1 MNTTTRLGLLGILH
15 FTFCIFNCSAELTA
29 TVYPGYTLSAN
40 ERPTTAILNLL
51 ARPSVTVSG
60 TLGGTNVGLAANS
73 VNGAMLM
80 TSVVDDDTI
89 ELFNNGGSTAI
100 RLKAYNTGTNAIDA
114 NLAGLGLGGGD
125 GFALSNK
132 TDNVSLTITNDTLTL
147 MTNLSATYLNVA
159 SNGVVVG
166 TSTNRGQTV
175 DMQVFAKILGTNG
188 YASAELTLSAGSALL
203 NAAHNYGYTPGYV
216 RGAIICKTVD
226 ASAYA
231 VGDEVD
237 FAGIAGVE
245 NGGSFE
251 RGKVFSLGGNATNVF
266 CIQSSTTF
274 LYVNNKTSGVPTQLT
289 HASWKAKIYA
299 RP

>member
-1 MNTTTRLGLLGILH
+1 MQ
-15 FTFCIFNCSAELTA
+15 
-29 TVYPGYTLSAN
+29 PGQVQPNGAPH
-40 ERPTTAILNLL
+40 R
-51 ARPSVTVSG
+51 R
-60 TLGGTNVGLAANS
+60 GGRLAARHLQQHQQRHLHLQH
-73 VNGAMLM
+73 A
-80 TSVVDDDTI
+80 
-89 ELFNNGGSTAI
+89 
-100 RLKAYNTGTNAIDA
+100 
-114 NLAGLGLGGGD
+114 
-125 GFALSNK
+125 
-132 TDNVSLTITNDTLTL
+132 
-147 MTNLSATYLNVA
+147 
-159 SNGVVVG
+159 
-166 TSTNRGQTV
+166 Q
-175 DMQVFAKILGTNG
+175 
-188 YASAELTLSAGSALL
+188 
-203 NAAHNYGYTPGYV
+203 HV

-266 CIQSSTTF
+266 CIQSSTMF

>member
-1 MNTTTRLGLLGILH
+1 MKITKHELNRFLCLVLWAL
-15 FTFCIFNCSAELTA
+15 CVPVAYAELTA

-51 ARPSVTVSG
+51 ARPTVSVSG
-60 TLGGTNVGLAANS
+60 TLGGTNVGLAANTVS
-73 VNGAMLM
+73 GAMLQ
-80 TSVVDDDTI
+80 TSVVDDNTI
-89 ELFNNGGSTAI
+89 EFFNNGGSTAI
-100 RLKAYNTGTNAIDA
+100 RLKAYNTGTNAISS

-125 GFALSNK
+125 GYALSNK
-132 TDNVSLTITNDTLTL
+132 TDNVSLTITNDVLTL

-188 YASAELTLSAGSALL
+188 YASAELTLSSGSALL

-216 RGAIICKTVD
+216 RGALICKTVD
-226 ASAYA
+226 AGYA

-237 FAGIAGVE
+237 FAGIVGVE
-245 NGGSFE
+245 NGGSFD
-251 RGKVFSLGGNATNVF
+251 RGKVFSVGANATNVF
-266 CIQSSTTF
+266 CSQSGNF
-274 LYVNNKTSGVPTQLT
+274 LYVPNKTNGVHTQLD
-289 HASWKAKIYA
+289 HSKWKVKIYA